1 MQRNKRNGSRKK
13 MMVRRS
19 IKKSLRRKIMGAS
32 AKHGLDL
39 YREIKEMKQKNEM
52 GLTKYRFGQ
61 YEEKKEIWADKIM
74 EFEQSMDL
82 ASINI

>member
-1 MQRNKRNGSRKK
+1 
-13 MMVRRS
+13 
-19 IKKSLRRKIMGAS
+19 MGAS
-32 AKHGLDL
+32 AKYGLDL
-39 YREIKEMKQKNEM
+39 YREIKEMKQKNKR